1 MHKRLES
8 GGAEPLD
15 LVWRGLVFEVVLVA
29 VDVVPVA
36 VDVVPVAVDMVSA
49 VGTLDASLL
58 IKIFGLAKIH
68 CH

>member
-36 VDVVPVAVDMVSA
+36 VDMVSA